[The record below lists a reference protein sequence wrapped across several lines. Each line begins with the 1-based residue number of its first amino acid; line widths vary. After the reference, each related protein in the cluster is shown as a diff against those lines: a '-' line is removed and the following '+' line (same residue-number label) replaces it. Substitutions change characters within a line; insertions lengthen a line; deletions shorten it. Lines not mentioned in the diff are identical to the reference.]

1 VQKKRAAE
9 KTGRQADVARLRVGD
24 FLDRWLAEMKPNV
37 RPSTW
42 ASYERVV
49 RLHLAPNV
57 GGIPF
62 GQFAAADVNRLYA
75 KLARNN
81 ISPGNVR
88 KVAEVLA
95 SAMEYA
101 VREGSIVVAPTRGA
115 VKPTVIRP
123 VVEVFTDEEAKAI
136 LYAAKG
142 HRLEALFAVAIGTGA
157 REGELFAL
165 DTADVDL
172 IAGTVHIRRSLDW
185 SDGVVRFP
193 PPKSKRGIRYI
204 ALPSFARDA
213 LARHLHGRAVGPVF
227 TDVDGGHLRKSN
239 FVRRTWKGLLA
250 KAGISYRCF
259 HTTRHTHA
267 SRLLADGVD
276 PAEVARRLGD
286 SIETLLRTYS
296 HWMPTGQD
304 TAARVDAL
312 YTQPDAKLNLQGG
325 GKGAERRAS

>member
-1 VQKKRAAE
+1 
-9 KTGRQADVARLRVGD
+9 
-24 FLDRWLAEMKPNV
+24 M
-37 RPSTW
+37 
-42 ASYERVV
+42 
-49 RLHLAPNV
+49 
-57 GGIPF
+57 
-62 GQFAAADVNRLYA
+62 YA

-101 VREGSIVVAPTRGA
+101 CREGSLVVAPTRGA

-136 LYAAKG
+136 LDAAKG
-142 HRLEALFAVAIGTGA
+142 HRLEALFALAVGTGA

-165 DTADVDL
+165 DASDIDL
-172 IAGTVHIRRSLDW
+172 AVGSVHIRRSLDR
-185 SDGVVRFP
+185 SDGAVRLQP
-193 PPKSKRGIRYI
+193 TKSKRGIRCI

-213 LARHLHGRAVGPVF
+213 LALHLNGRAVGPVF
-227 TDVDGGHLRKSN
+227 TDIDGGYLRKSN

-250 KAGISYRCF
+250 KAGVSYRRF

-267 SRLLADGVD
+267 SRLLAVGVD

-304 TAARVDAL
+304 TAARVNAL
-312 YTQPDAKLNLQGG
+312 YGQPAGYSNFQGG
-325 GKGAERRAS
+325 GPHRELT